1 MPNRTVVERIKGKF
15 FAEGTR
21 VMKGGDTTLYSDK
34 SRGIN
39 LTVPVCEIWEHLKD
53 REAVAQMVADALNAQ
68 AALEAV

>member
-1 MPNRTVVERIKGKF
+1 MAEARTVVEYVRGKF

-21 VMKGGDTTLYSDK
+21 VMKEGDTTLYSDH

-53 REAVAQMVADALNAQ
+53 REAVAEMVAAALNAQ
-68 AALEAV
+68 ADKT